1 MSYFHLSDII
11 LEVADSQKLTVSM
24 VNISY
29 NNLLDSYIPGLGVG
43 KLCQHNFEHNR
54 CVQAFENYIMLAL

>member
-1 MSYFHLSDII
+1 M
-11 LEVADSQKLTVSM
+11 
-24 VNISY
+24 Y
-29 NNLLDSYIPGLGVG
+29 NNNIIVSLHVHRLSTWNSTVGYKGGETGVGVG